1 MFKLYE
7 LTEMYQNILN
17 LIDDGA
23 ENEEF
28 TKALEQI
35 NDNLETKALSMARL
49 VKSIDSN
56 VIVLKEEEK
65 RLGTRRKA
73 LENKVDNIKEYLQ
86 FELEKTGIDNIKD
99 DLFSIRLQNNP
110 PSVKFKDENLIP
122 GKYKQIETIIKI
134 PKKAIL
140 DDLKAGVEIAGVK
153 MVQGRSL
160 RII

>member
-110 PSVKFKDENLIP
+110 PSVKFTDENLIP